1 MTVQFIYAQLDC
13 IAHLELLNY
22 CLKVSILILSM
33 KTVPSRVSVLR
44 FVNLSKP
51 LVKTCVVKFFLAKTM
66 ICEVAQVLFIC

>member
-13 IAHLELLNY
+13 IAHLELLKLLFKSEY
-22 CLKVSILILSM
+22 THLKHENSAIS
-33 KTVPSRVSVLR
+33 SFRLR